1 MRLRNFTELKTG
13 NVMKRHR
20 FNTRV
25 GRSAGLGLYRN
36 TGRDYPSFYKTL
48 YERGRPDLIVATVDY
63 STTICGESSYL
74 GVRPVERNQFDTSN
88 VWDSDYWLH
97 EEIVSF
103 KFKEAKLMKVYKFIV
118 DFNGMDFFETF
129 YTPIYWDN
137 GEREGCK
144 KDFMGF
150 VDCLVHDRCSWNSME
165 LYNIALRVL
174 KDGRR
179 IMYGRNKWLLRFES
193 GRSIINYYRM
203 ATKRNFKKVYKF

>member
-1 MRLRNFTELKTG
+1 
-13 NVMKRHR
+13 MKRHR

-63 STTICGESSYL
+63 STTICGESSYINAS
-74 GVRPVERNQFDTSN
+74 PVDRSHIKDVN
-88 VWDSDYWLH
+88 VWDSDYFLH
-97 EEIVSF
+97 EEIMSF
-103 KFKEAKLMKVYKFIV
+103 KFKEERLKRVFKHIV
-118 DFNGMDFFETF
+118 DLNGMDFFETF

-144 KDFMGF
+144 KDFMAF
-150 VDCLVHDRCSWNSME
+150 ADSLVYDRCHWNCME
-165 LYNIALRVL
+165 LYNLALRVL

-179 IMYGRNKWLLRFES
+179 VMYGRNKWLLGFE
-193 GRSIINYYRM
+193 GGCNIINYYRM
-203 ATKRNFKKVYKF
+203 ARKRNFKKVYKF

>member
-1 MRLRNFTELKTG
+1 
-13 NVMKRHR
+13 MKRHR

-63 STTICGESSYL
+63 STTICGESSYINA
-74 GVRPVERNQFDTSN
+74 RPVDRSHIKDVN
-88 VWDSDYWLH
+88 VWDSDYFLH
-97 EEIVSF
+97 EEIVTF
-103 KFKEAKLMKVYKFIV
+103 KFKEERLKRVFNHIV
-118 DFNGMDFFETF
+118 NFNSMDFFETF

-144 KDFMGF
+144 KDFMQF
-150 VDCLVHDRCSWNSME
+150 ADMLVHDRCHWNSIE
-165 LYNIALRVL
+165 LYNFAIRVL

-179 IMYGRNKWLLRFES
+179 VMYGRNRWLLRFES

>member
-1 MRLRNFTELKTG
+1 
-13 NVMKRHR
+13 MKRHR

-36 TGRDYPSFYKTL
+36 TGRDYPSFYRTL

-63 STTICGESSYL
+63 STTICGESSYI
-74 GVRPVERNQFDTSN
+74 TSEPIDRRHLHVSN
-88 VWDSDYWLH
+88 IWDGDYWLH
-97 EEIVSF
+97 EETISF
-103 KFKEAKLMKVYKFIV
+103 KFKEEKLNRVYNFIV
-118 DFNGMDFFETF
+118 RTQGADFFDTL

-144 KDFMGF
+144 KDFMAF
-150 VDCLVHDRCSWNSME
+150 ADFLVHDRCHWNSIE
-165 LYNIALRVL
+165 LYNFAMRTL

-179 IMYGRNKWLLRFES
+179 VMYGRNRWLLRFDS